1 MRIGRGKTA
10 FWKCKE
16 LFRRDINI
24 NLKKRMLDC
33 YVKSVMS
40 YGCESWT
47 YSKTIQNKIDAFQLW
62 CYRRML
68 KIRYTDHVTSTRV
81 KEIIGVERNWSED
94 LARRK
99 LRYAGHIMRGSSGG
113 LVQLVLEGYI
123 EGKKGRGRLRR
134 IWGDD
139 IKEWSNCK
147 TIGKAKRLSENKPSW
162 QNVVRNFRIR
172 RSDIDYHYFMRLK
185 DLQISATDWV
195 SSMS

>member
-47 YSKTIQNKIDAFQLW
+47 YSKTIQNKIDALQLW

-68 KIRYTDHVTSTRV
+68 KIRYTDHVTNTRV
-81 KEIIGVERNWSED
+81 KEIIRVESNWSED

-147 TIGKAKRLSENKPSW
+147 TIGKAKRLSENKHSW

-185 DLQISATDWV
+185 DLQISTTDWV